1 MSKERIIDSLAQF
14 KTACSTY
21 IDKAKTIDGSGAYT
35 PEGKK
40 QALEKLAADNRV
52 SLKSAGNRVLSEMD
66 SVLEKL
72 SVNRRNAIRK
82 NLTDAGSAAGLQNAV
97 NAIIIGAVTT
107 PEDMKVLVDVYK
119 ADPLAM
125 QILRNA
131 ATSADCKTDP
141 AIRSALYEQNSDFET
156 LKKCRDKMSAMTVN
170 AVSGN
175 LSEWSLMN
183 IDGYT
188 TVINDMTDLI

>member
-1 MSKERIIDSLAQF
+1 MSKETLKNSLAQF

-21 IDKAKTIDGSGAYT
+21 IDKAKDIDGSGAYT

-40 QALEKLAADNRV
+40 QALEKLIADNKV
-52 SLKSAGNRVLSEMD
+52 SLKTAGNRVLSEMD
-66 SVLEKL
+66 SALEKL
-72 SVNRRNAIRK
+72 SANRSNAIRK

-107 PEDMKVLVDVYK
+107 PEDMESVIDVYK
-119 ADPLAM
+119 SDPLAM

-141 AIRSALYEQNSDFET
+141 AIRSALYECDSDFET
-156 LKKCRDKMSAMTVN
+156 LKKLRDKMSVLTYN
-170 AVSGN
+170 AISGS
-175 LSEWSLMN
+175 LSEFSLMN
-183 IDGYT
+183 LDGYLT
-188 TVINDMTDLI
+188 IIDDMTI